1 MNPPSPLRVAIVGSG
16 PAGFYA
22 AEQLIKRDPTVQIDL
37 YDRLPTPF
45 GLVRGGVAPDHQKI
59 KVVTKVY
66 DRIAQHPGFR
76 FLGNVT
82 IGKDLSAAEL
92 AARYHAVI
100 YAIGAQT
107 DRALGIPG
115 EALGGSHAATEFVGW
130 YNGHPDY
137 RDSEFDLSQEN
148 VVVVGMGNVAVD
160 VTRVLSRTP
169 EELATT
175 DIAPYALE
183 ALRRSRIRNVYMLG
197 RRGPVQGAFTNPELK
212 ELGEMP
218 GADIVV
224 RPDELV
230 LDEAS
235 RKALEGAHDR
245 MHEKNLRT
253 LESFAAKPLEGKRKQ
268 IHLRFLVS
276 PVELQGS
283 GRVKAIRLVRNRLV
297 AGASG
302 ELRAEP
308 TPESETIPAGLV
320 FRSVGYFG
328 TGMPGVSFD
337 ARRGIIPN
345 EAGRVISGDGTPS
358 RGEYVVGWIK
368 RGPNG
373 VIGTNKPDAV
383 ETTDAVLADFKAG
396 LLEHPLPPRDEVDAL
411 LRIRGVRAVSW
422 DDWRRLDEIERQHGA
437 AAGAPRVKF
446 TRVEEMLEA
455 LDTVPP
461 FEG

>member
-1 MNPPSPLRVAIVGSG
+1 
-16 PAGFYA
+16 
-22 AEQLIKRDPTVQIDL
+22 
-37 YDRLPTPF
+37 
-45 GLVRGGVAPDHQKI
+45 
-59 KVVTKVY
+59 
-66 DRIAQHPGFR
+66 
-76 FLGNVT
+76 
-82 IGKDLSAAEL
+82 
-92 AARYHAVI
+92 
-100 YAIGAQT
+100 
-107 DRALGIPG
+107 
-115 EALGGSHAATEFVGW
+115 
-130 YNGHPDY
+130 
-137 RDSEFDLSQEN
+137 
-148 VVVVGMGNVAVD
+148 
-160 VTRVLSRTP
+160 
-169 EELATT
+169 
-175 DIAPYALE
+175 
-183 ALRRSRIRNVYMLG
+183 MLG

-368 RGPNG
+368 RGPSG